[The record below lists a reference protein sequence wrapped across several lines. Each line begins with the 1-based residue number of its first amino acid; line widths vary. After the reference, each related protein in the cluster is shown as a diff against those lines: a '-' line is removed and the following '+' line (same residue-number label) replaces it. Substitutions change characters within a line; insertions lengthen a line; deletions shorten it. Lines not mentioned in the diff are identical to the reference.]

1 MKKTRDKQYDDYTRE
16 SLAAEADSKTAI
28 IAGFL
33 AGSLVFA
40 TIIGVYLIILFLMSI
55 LGTFLSI
62 PYLKEMTAKSS
73 VTIGITGDIKGMWQG
88 LLAYTMLF
96 SMLGAFT
103 GALNR
108 LSKFITVG
116 KVKFGKDIIPYFLLA
131 FFVISAFFFNWLPQA
146 TFTIFTLSDNTGSV
160 PIWGILLIIVG
171 LAIPPTL
178 LLYES
183 WWYWY
188 KKVIPFWSKST
199 ETFKNSKGN
208 GEETAN

>member
-16 SLAAEADSKTAI
+16 ALAAEADSKTAI

-88 LLAYTMLF
+88 LLAYTML
-96 SMLGAFT
+96 GAFT

-116 KVKFGKDIIPYFLLA
+116 KIKFGKDIIPYFLLA

>member
-1 MKKTRDKQYDDYTRE
+1 MDKTRDKQYDEYSRE
-16 SLAAEADSKTAI
+16 ALAESADSKTAI

-40 TIIGVYLIILFLMSI
+40 TIIGVYLIILFLMSV

-73 VTIGITGDIKGMWQG
+73 VTIGLTGDIKGMWQG
-88 LLAYTMLF
+88 FLAYTMLL

-108 LSKFITVG
+108 LSKFITMG
-116 KVKFGKDIIPYFLLA
+116 RIKFGKDIIPYYLLTFLVIGA
-131 FFVISAFFFNWLPQA
+131 FFINWLPQA

-160 PIWGILLIIVG
+160 PIWGVLLIIIG

-188 KKVIPFWSKST
+188 KKVMLSR
-199 ETFKNSKGN
+199 
-208 GEETAN
+208 